1 MTEDERLQR
10 RIQKPV
16 KHQEASNFYAKHSIL
31 DVCQGPEYASGLFQ
45 TLAIH
50 SNEQNKWQVIYHISI
65 KNIYFIR

>member
-50 SNEQNKWQVIYHISI
+50 SNEQNK
-65 KNIYFIR
+65 